1 MPAKELSIQLE
12 AVLGVYLMLVHSLKK
27 YILNADI
34 IHWATTKLFGILLYC
49 FRPSTSYKITQT
61 LHVVGAGHR

>member
-27 YILNADI
+27 
-34 IHWATTKLFGILLYC
+34 IHTKCRYHTLGYYKVIWYFTVLL
-49 FRPSTSYKITQT
+49 QT
-61 LHVVGAGHR
+61 FHFL